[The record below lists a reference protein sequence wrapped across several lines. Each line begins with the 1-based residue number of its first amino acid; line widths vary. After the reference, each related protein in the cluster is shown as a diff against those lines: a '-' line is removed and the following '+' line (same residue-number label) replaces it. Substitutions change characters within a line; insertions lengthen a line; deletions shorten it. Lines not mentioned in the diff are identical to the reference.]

1 VVIVVI
7 AVMPVVV
14 VVVVARRRATLV
26 LVLRTVAWPDS
37 FGPYPAAD
45 RRESETHEDEG
56 VAVPA
61 ND

>member
-1 VVIVVI
+1 VI

-14 VVVVARRRATLV
+14 VIVVARRRATLV
-26 LVLRTVAWPDS
+26 LVVLAVAWPTS

-45 RRESETHEDEG
+45 RRESETQEHEG